1 MDERVAALVA
11 SSGFGAKLGEMIE
24 VSEAGALWT
33 LSPRPELIGNPLL
46 PALHGGAVTAFL
58 ELACSV
64 VVARRLDQS
73 SLPCLI
79 SLNVQFL
86 APMRLRNLTARPDV
100 RRIGRRVAV
109 VHIEAWQ
116 DSPDAPGCVAQ
127 FEFSCI
133 AEQTRSARG

>member
-11 SSGFGAKLGEMIE
+11 SSGFGAKLGEMID
-24 VSEAGALWT
+24 VSEDGALWT
-33 LSPRPELIGNPLL
+33 LSPRPELVGNPLL

-64 VVARRLDQS
+64 AVARRLERS
-73 SLPCLI
+73 ILPRLI

-86 APMRLRNLTARPDV
+86 TPIRLRNMMARPDV

-116 DSPDAPGCVAQ
+116 DNPG
-127 FEFSCI
+127 I
-133 AEQTRSARG
+133 PG

>member
-1 MDERVAALVA
+1 MDQRVAAIVA
-11 SSGFGAKLGEMIE
+11 SSAFGAKLGEM
-24 VSEAGALWT
+24 VDVTKDGMLWT

-64 VVARRLDQS
+64 VIALRLDQS
-73 SLPCLI
+73 TLPRLI

-86 APMRLRNLTARPDV
+86 TSMRLRDVMARPDI

-109 VHIEAWQ
+109 VHVEAWQ
-116 DSPDAPGCVAQ
+116 DNPGAPGCAAQ
-127 FEFSCI
+127 FEFSCN
-133 AEQTRSARG
+133 AD

>member
-1 MDERVAALVA
+1 MSMDERVAALVA
-11 SSGFGAKLGEMIE
+11 SSGFGAKLGDMID
-24 VSEAGALWT
+24 VSEEGALWT

-64 VVARRLDQS
+64 IVARGLDRS
-73 SLPCLI
+73 ILPRLI
-79 SLNVQFL
+79 SVNVQFL
-86 APMRLRNLTARPDV
+86 TPIRLRDVMARPDV

-116 DSPDAPGCVAQ
+116 DIPGIPGCAAQ

-133 AEQTRSARG
+133 AE